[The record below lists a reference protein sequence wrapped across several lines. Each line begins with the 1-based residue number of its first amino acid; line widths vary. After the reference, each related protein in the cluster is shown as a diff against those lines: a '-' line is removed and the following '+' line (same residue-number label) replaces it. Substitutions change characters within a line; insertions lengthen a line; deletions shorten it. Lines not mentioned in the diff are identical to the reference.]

1 MEKIEFS
8 ELFRQESIKNGIE
21 LSEDVVNKFYLYMS
35 NLIEWNSKINLTAIK
50 DEKDIIIKH
59 FIDSIVIEKYLN
71 PGKLMDVGSGAGFP
85 GIPLKIINDNLD
97 VTLIDAV
104 NKKVNFMND
113 SIDKL
118 KLKNI
123 KAMHVRAEEI
133 AHEKIFRETYDVV
146 VSRAVANMSTLVEYM
161 LPFVKV
167 GGRCLCLKGPNCEE
181 EINASKNAIKKLG
194 GQIDKV
200 IEYKLEDNERCL
212 VIIDKIKSTEQ
223 IYPRKQG
230 KPLKEPLT

>member
-71 PGKLMDVGSGAGFP
+71 SGKLMDVGSGAGFP

-104 NKKVNFMND
+104 NKKVKFMND